1 MFKRVMKASTTA
13 EEITLPVGFFFLWCL
28 LLLFPHEPPGHLTLF
43 LARAHWH
50 ASISIQKMNVFF
62 FQKFPGVLKG
72 RIWFLLGFGWEEKV
86 KKKKIQSGKKSKNLF
101 FLWRNI
107 KGVQRTMFIYIS
119 KWKWILHGRSYF
131 KGHFSAPLEWFSCSL
146 DNIMLLD

>member
-1 MFKRVMKASTTA
+1 M
-13 EEITLPVGFFFLWCL
+13 EELTIDSYMLIVFGVQTGYEGINHCRRNHVTCGFFFLWCL

-86 KKKKIQSGKKSKNLF
+86 KKKKIQSGKKSKNI
-101 FLWRNI
+101 FL
-107 KGVQRTMFIYIS
+107 M
-119 KWKWILHGRSYF
+119 
-131 KGHFSAPLEWFSCSL
+131 A
-146 DNIMLLD
+146 